1 MGVCSPRV
9 SSVCLPI
16 PCSYSLDCIFL
27 HYTPPTS
34 TLISLCKYKTH
45 WGRGKSSIL
54 PQFISYLI
62 RFFFLPVFHLS
73 GLISI
78 LSRGKADRHRSLY
91 LFSIWIT
98 HQCRA
103 SLDALLASHPSRPK
117 LIYFVFLYFWPFHSS
132 IDRIAV
138 TGDRKRDEREGGD
151 MQRGAAGRTQTLI
164 KWGGP
169 FWPRLPS
176 SLCWFIIFLLITLV
190 SFWFT

>member
-1 MGVCSPRV
+1 M
-9 SSVCLPI
+9 
-16 PCSYSLDCIFL
+16 
-27 HYTPPTS
+27 
-34 TLISLCKYKTH
+34 CKYKTH

-117 LIYFVFLYFWPFHSS
+117 LIYFIFLFFGPFHSS

-151 MQRGAAGRTQTLI
+151 MQRGSQVGLKPWSSGAA
-164 KWGGP
+164 P
-169 FWPRLPS
+169 FGLGCRHL
-176 SLCWFIIFLLITLV
+176 FADLLYFSWLL
-190 SFWFT
+190 